1 MMAISD
7 GYIITFPYSPIAS
20 IPEKMTSSD
29 KWPGEVVR
37 ISCQET
43 EEGLRLSDDDSGP
56 LLVGSSGN
64 LTETIASYK

>member
-1 MMAISD
+1 MMS
-7 GYIITFPYSPIAS
+7 
-20 IPEKMTSSD
+20 SSD

-43 EEGLRLSDDDSGP
+43 EDGLRLSDDDSGP

>member
-1 MMAISD
+1 MMPISD

-20 IPEKMTSSD
+20 FSEWMNSSD

-43 EEGLRLSDDDSGP
+43 EEGLRLSGDDFGP
-56 LLVGSSGN
+56 LLIGSSGN
-64 LTETIASYK
+64 LDKTIASYK